1 MIGKSGNRFFYE
13 DPSTFVLTRKRMR
26 PGREQMP
33 ATSNTQALPEQPSLV
48 DSGEIA
54 RFNALAADWWNP
66 NGPMKPLHRLN
77 PVRMGFIKQEF
88 AGHFGRDA
96 RAFSP
101 FEGLTLLDI
110 GCGAGLVAEPL
121 TRQGFAVTGIDL
133 AEENIAVARAHAEAG
148 GLAIDYRM
156 TPIENLPADTL
167 YDAITL
173 LEVVEHV
180 PDVLAFVRE
189 AALRLKP
196 GGMLI
201 GSTLNRTMKAY
212 ALAIIGAEYVLRW
225 LPVGT
230 HDWDKFVTPD
240 ELDAHYE
247 AAGLA
252 PATRAGMVF
261 NPLAN
266 AWKLSGDCDVNYLAS
281 ATKAG

>member
-1 MIGKSGNRFFYE
+1 MTMASEPRAP
-13 DPSTFVLTRKRMR
+13 DAR
-26 PGREQMP
+26 P
-33 ATSNTQALPEQPSLV
+33 LLV
-48 DSGEIA
+48 DAGEIT

-77 PVRMGFIKQEF
+77 PIRMSFIKQEF
-88 AGHFGRDA
+88 AGHFGRDTNGM
-96 RAFSP
+96 RP

-121 TRQGFAVTGIDL
+121 ARQGFDVTGIDL
-133 AEENIAVARAHAEAG
+133 AEDNIAVARAHAETS
-148 GLAIDYRM
+148 GLHIEYRA
-156 TPIENLPADTL
+156 TPIENLPTDTL

-180 PDVLAFVRE
+180 PDVPAFVRE

-201 GSTLNRTMKAY
+201 GSTLNRTLKAY
-212 ALAIIGAEYVLRW
+212 ALAIVGAEYVLRW

-230 HDWDKFVTPD
+230 HDWNKFVTPD
-240 ELDAHYE
+240 ELDGHYQ
-247 AAGLA
+247 AAGLT

-266 AWKLSGDCDVNYLAS
+266 TWKLSGDCDVNYLAS
-281 ATKAG
+281 AKKPE

>member
-1 MIGKSGNRFFYE
+1 MKTASEPRTP
-13 DPSTFVLTRKRMR
+13 D
-26 PGREQMP
+26 
-33 ATSNTQALPEQPSLV
+33 ALPLPV
-48 DSGEIA
+48 DAGEVA

-66 NGPMKPLHRLN
+66 DGPMKPLHRLN
-77 PVRMGFIKQEF
+77 PTRMSFLKQEF

-96 RAFSP
+96 LAMRP

-121 TRQGFAVTGIDL
+121 ARQGFEITGIDL
-133 AEENIAVARAHAEAG
+133 AEDNIAVARAHAAAS
-148 GLAIDYRM
+148 GLNIDYQA
-156 TPIENLPADTL
+156 TPIEDLPPDAR
-167 YDAITL
+167 YDAVTL

-180 PDVLAFVRE
+180 PDVASFVRE

-212 ALAIIGAEYVLRW
+212 ALAIVGAEYVLRW

-230 HDWDKFVTPD
+230 HDWEKFVTPD
-240 ELDAHYE
+240 ELDAHYA
-247 AAGLA
+247 AAGLT